1 MEFNYEII
9 LEFLLSMKWIWLV
22 VVIMIYNLSKNIINV
37 FSRKITLNSDMIIR
51 DTKYKEED
59 IIAHLDYIINEALDE
74 YVLLNIKPKD
84 IYYINTALENQ
95 IIEHLSDEIPKRISK
110 TLLTHLSFIYSN
122 EYIGEF
128 IGKHIYMT
136 VFEYVLTY
144 NMSEAEEK
152 NK

>member
-144 NMSEAEEK
+144 NMSETEEK